1 MRHKTKPL
9 EGVKVLDLT
18 RYLAGPYC
26 TMLLGG
32 LGAEVIKIEPPGSGD
47 FYRDRAPYAGPGG
60 VSLNRQTPSDLGLGL
75 IHRSRNKKSIT
86 LNLRDAEGLEIFR
99 TLCKSADVVVENYSP
114 GVMAAMG
121 CDYETL
127 KSLNPKIVLCS
138 ISGFGQSGPLR
149 DWRAFDTVAQAMS
162 GIMSI
167 TGFENNP
174 PVRCGAAI
182 ADTVA
187 PLVAVMGVLAA
198 LLRRGITGEGD
209 WVDVA
214 MLDVL
219 AFLLPEVVE
228 YYQADMVKFPLGNRH
243 PGGVPFNTFEA
254 DDGYVCIATVMDTD
268 WHALLTAMERSDL
281 IDDPRFLNVAERRL
295 NVAEVESI
303 VGSWVKQRRRD
314 DVVETLQRHAVVC
327 GPVLT
332 IEEMLRSPQLR
343 ARGMLTDLAMP
354 TGEKVPNAIGFGL
367 PVRFVDNPLEFD
379 QAAPMLGEHN
389 DEIFSEL
396 AGLNGDDLARL
407 RELGIV

>member
-1 MRHKTKPL
+1 MRRKTKPL
-9 EGVKVLDLT
+9 EGMKVLDLT

-26 TMLLGG
+26 TLLLGG
-32 LGAEVIKIEPPGSGD
+32 LGAEVIKVEPPGTGD
-47 FYRDRAPYAGPGG
+47 FYRDRAPYAGPEG
-60 VSLNRQTPSDLGLGL
+60 VSSKRQTPSDLGLGI

-86 LNLRDAEGLEIFR
+86 LNLRDPEGLEIFR
-99 TLCKSADVVVENYSP
+99 SLCKNVDVVVENYSP
-114 GVMAAMG
+114 GVMQAMG

-127 KSLNPKIVLCS
+127 KALNPKIILCS

-149 DWRAFDTVAQAMS
+149 DWRAFDSVAQAMS

-187 PLVAVMGVLAA
+187 PLVATMGVLAA

-228 YYQADMVKFPLGNRH
+228 YHQGAMIDFPLGNRH

-254 DDGYVCIATVMDTD
+254 LDGHVCIATVTDAD
-268 WHALLTAMERSDL
+268 WHALLTAMDRPDL
-281 IDDPRFLNVAERRL
+281 IEDPRFLHVADRRL
-295 NVAEVESI
+295 NVAEAESI
-303 VGSWVKQRRRD
+303 VGAWVKPRQRD
-314 DVVETLQRHAVVC
+314 DVVEILQRHTVVC

-332 IEEMLRSPQLR
+332 IDEMLRSPQLR
-343 ARGMLTDLAMP
+343 ARGMLTELETP
-354 TGEKVPNAIGFGL
+354 TGEVVPDAVGFGL
-367 PVRFVDNPLEFD
+367 PIRFVDNPLTFD
-379 QAAPMLGEHN
+379 QAAPQLGEHS
-389 DEIFSEL
+389 DEIFSKL
-396 AGLNGDDLARL
+396 AGLDGNDLTRL
-407 RELGIV
+407 RNRGVV